1 MKTVCKGTILKRFK
15 LIGFFLL
22 LVMASLHPIIL
33 YGQENDFQLWGDL
46 SASYKITKKIGI
58 QGEAGL
64 RTREN
69 TQLLKQYY
77 AETGLNYQIS
87 KRYDAQINYRF
98 TDYYLFGKTSIQRL
112 SADLSYDNK
121 WKRLSY
127 RVRVRYQQEWFISN
141 YSHEF
146 TEQLLRTKIS
156 VKYNIK
162 KIKLAPYLGF
172 EHFLGLNGKNAF
184 LSTALRISA
193 GVDYPLTKKSGI
205 SIAYLVDKELLKSV
219 PTTAFAISV
228 GYKIK
233 LN

>member
-1 MKTVCKGTILKRFK
+1 MILKRFR
-15 LIGFFLL
+15 LIGIFLL
-22 LVMASLHPIIL
+22 LVVDNLQPL
-33 YGQENDFQLWGDL
+33 FVCGQENDFQLWGDL
-46 SASYKITKKIGI
+46 SASYKISSKIGI
-58 QGEAGL
+58 QGELGL

-77 AETGLNYQIS
+77 AETGVNYQIS
-87 KRYDAQINYRF
+87 KRFDALINYRF
-98 TDYYLFGKTSIQRL
+98 TDYHVLGKTSIHRL

-121 WKRLSY
+121 WKRFAY
-127 RVRVRYQQEWFISN
+127 KIRVRYQQEWFLSN
-141 YSHEF
+141 YSNEYS
-146 TEQLLRTKIS
+146 EQLIRTKLS

-162 KIKLAPYLGF
+162 KTKLEPFLGI

-193 GVDYPLTKKSGI
+193 GVDYPVSKKSGI
-205 SIAYLVDKELLKSV
+205 SVAWLVDKELVKSV